1 MRLTTVVVR
10 NIFRRPARSALTVAG
25 VSVAVAAM
33 VALVGIARGFERSLR
48 AVYESR
54 GVDLM
59 VIRAGST
66 QRFSSVLDESLG
78 EKIAATPGVAEVAP
92 GLAEVVAGED
102 GDMTGIVL
110 QGLPLGPGP
119 LERMNVVSGRSIE
132 PGDGRVVLL
141 GRVLAQGLGKN
152 VGDTVEVVKGHTYRV
167 VGIYDASNV
176 FENGSM
182 VLALDEL
189 QRLMGRQGE
198 VTHFTVIAERK
209 DRASLEHLAAQ
220 IRALAPN
227 LDVLPTREYIDSSV
241 EIRTARAAA
250 WMTSTIALVVAAI
263 VMVITMLTAV
273 FERTREFAI
282 LQAIGWRHRRIIQMI
297 LMESVLLAQAGAVVG
312 TLLAVG
318 LAQGLSRLPQAG
330 RLVSGDIAPE
340 VVLQGFA
347 LALVL
352 GIAGGIVPAW
362 RVVRI
367 VPTEGLRHE

>member
-1 MRLTTVVVR
+1 MHLTTVVVR
-10 NIFRRPARSALTVAG
+10 NVFRRPARSALTVAG
-25 VSVAVAAM
+25 VSVAVAAV

-59 VIRAGST
+59 VVRAGST

-78 EKIAATPGVAEVAP
+78 EKIAATPGVAEVLP
-92 GLAEVVAGED
+92 GLAEVVASED
-102 GDMTGIVL
+102 GDMTGIVV

-119 LERMNVVSGRSIE
+119 LGRLQIVSGRNLQ
-132 PGDGRVVLL
+132 PGDERVVLL
-141 GRVLAQGLGKN
+141 GRILAQGLGKQ
-152 VGDTVEVVKGHTYRV
+152 VGDMVEVVKGHAYRV

-182 VLALDEL
+182 ILTLKDL

-198 VTHFTVIAERK
+198 VTHFTVITVPKDRQSVEQVAER
-209 DRASLEHLAAQ
+209 

-227 LDVLPTREYIDSSV
+227 LDVLPMREYIETSV

-250 WMTSTIALVVAAI
+250 WLTSTIALIIAAI

-282 LQAIGWRHRRIIQMI
+282 LQAIGWRQRRIIQMI
-297 LMESVLLAQAGAVVG
+297 LMEAVLLAAAGAVVG
-312 TLLAVG
+312 TLLAILLTQG
-318 LAQGLSRLPQAG
+318 LARLPQTG
-330 RLVSGDIAPE
+330 RLVSGEIALD
-340 VVLQGFA
+340 VVLQGFV
-347 LALVL
+347 LALML
-352 GIAGGIVPAW
+352 GIAGGLLPAW
-362 RVVRI
+362 RAVRI
-367 VPTEGLRHE
+367 APTEGLRHE

>member
-1 MRLTTVVVR
+1 MHLTTVVVR
-10 NIFRRPARSALTVAG
+10 NVFRRPARSALTVAG
-25 VSVAVAAM
+25 VSVAVAAV

-59 VIRAGST
+59 VVRAGST

-78 EKIAATPGVAEVAP
+78 EKIAATPGVAEVLP
-92 GLAEVVAGED
+92 GLAEVVASED
-102 GDMTGIVL
+102 GDMTGIVV

-119 LERMNVVSGRSIE
+119 LGRLQILSGRNLQ
-132 PGDGRVVLL
+132 PGDERVVLL
-141 GRVLAQGLGKN
+141 GRILAQGLGKQ
-152 VGDTVEVVKGHTYRV
+152 VGDMVEVVKGHAYRV

-182 VLALDEL
+182 ILTLKDL

-198 VTHFTVIAERK
+198 VTHFTVITVPKDRQSVEQVAER
-209 DRASLEHLAAQ
+209 

-227 LDVLPTREYIDSSV
+227 LDVLPMREYIETSV

-250 WMTSTIALVVAAI
+250 WLTSTIALIIAAI

-282 LQAIGWRHRRIIQMI
+282 LQAIGWRQRRIIQMI
-297 LMESVLLAQAGAVVG
+297 LMEAVLLAAAGAVVG
-312 TLLAVG
+312 TLLAILLTQG
-318 LAQGLSRLPQAG
+318 LARLPQTG
-330 RLVSGDIAPE
+330 RLVSGEIALD
-340 VVLQGFA
+340 VMLQGFV
-347 LALVL
+347 LALML
-352 GIAGGIVPAW
+352 GIAGGLLPAW
-362 RVVRI
+362 RAVRI
-367 VPTEGLRHE
+367 APTEGLRHE

>member
-1 MRLTTVVVR
+1 MHLTTVVVR
-10 NIFRRPARSALTVAG
+10 NVFRRPARSALTVAG
-25 VSVAVAAM
+25 VSVAVAAV

-59 VIRAGST
+59 VVRAGST

-78 EKIAATPGVAEVAP
+78 EKIAATPGVAEVLP
-92 GLAEVVAGED
+92 GLAEVVASED
-102 GDMTGIVL
+102 GDMTGIVV

-119 LERMNVVSGRSIE
+119 LGRLQIVSGRNLQ
-132 PGDGRVVLL
+132 PGDERVVLL
-141 GRVLAQGLGKN
+141 GRILAQGLGKQ
-152 VGDTVEVVKGHTYRV
+152 VGDMVEVVKGHAYRV

-182 VLALDEL
+182 ILTLKDL

-198 VTHFTVIAERK
+198 VTHFTVITVPKDRQSVEQVAER
-209 DRASLEHLAAQ
+209 

-227 LDVLPTREYIDSSV
+227 LDVLPMREYIETSV

-250 WMTSTIALVVAAI
+250 WLTSTIALIIAAI

-282 LQAIGWRHRRIIQMI
+282 LQAIGWRQRRIIQMI
-297 LMESVLLAQAGAVVG
+297 LMEAVLLAAAGAVVG
-312 TLLAVG
+312 TLLAILLTQG
-318 LAQGLSRLPQAG
+318 LARLPQTG
-330 RLVSGDIAPE
+330 RLVSGEIALD
-340 VVLQGFA
+340 VMLQGFV
-347 LALVL
+347 LALML
-352 GIAGGIVPAW
+352 GIAGGLLPAW
-362 RVVRI
+362 RAVRI
-367 VPTEGLRHE
+367 APTEGLRHE

>member
-1 MRLTTVVVR
+1 MHLTTVVVR
-10 NIFRRPARSALTVAG
+10 NVFRRPARSALTVAG
-25 VSVAVAAM
+25 VSVAVAAV

-59 VIRAGST
+59 VVRAGST

-78 EKIAATPGVAEVAP
+78 EKIAATPGVAEVLP
-92 GLAEVVAGED
+92 GLAEVVASED
-102 GDMTGIVL
+102 GDMTGIVV

-119 LERMNVVSGRSIE
+119 LGRLQILSGRNLQ
-132 PGDGRVVLL
+132 PGDERVVLL
-141 GRVLAQGLGKN
+141 GRILAQGLGKQ
-152 VGDTVEVVKGHTYRV
+152 VGDMVEVVKGHAYRV

-182 VLALDEL
+182 ILTLKDL

-198 VTHFTVIAERK
+198 VTHFTVITVPKDRQSVEQVAER
-209 DRASLEHLAAQ
+209 

-227 LDVLPTREYIDSSV
+227 LDVLPMREYIETSV

-250 WMTSTIALVVAAI
+250 WLTSTIALIIAAI

-282 LQAIGWRHRRIIQMI
+282 LQAIGWRQRRIIQMI
-297 LMESVLLAQAGAVVG
+297 LMEAVLLAAAGAVVG
-312 TLLAVG
+312 TLLAILLTQG
-318 LAQGLSRLPQAG
+318 LARLPQTG
-330 RLVSGDIAPE
+330 RLVSGEIALD
-340 VVLQGFA
+340 VVLQGFV
-347 LALVL
+347 LALML
-352 GIAGGIVPAW
+352 GIAGGLLPAW
-362 RVVRI
+362 RAVRI
-367 VPTEGLRHE
+367 APTEGLRHE

>member
-10 NIFRRPARSALTVAG
+10 NVFRRPARSALTVAG

-59 VIRAGST
+59 VVRAGST
-66 QRFSSVLDESLG
+66 QRFSSVLDEGLG
-78 EKIAATPGVAEVAP
+78 EKIAAAAGVAEVSP
-92 GLAEVVAGED
+92 GLAEVVAAED
-102 GDMTGIVL
+102 GDMTGIVV
-110 QGLPLGPGP
+110 QGLPRGRGGLD
-119 LERMNVVSGRSIE
+119 RMNIVSGRSIE

-152 VGDTVEVVKGHTYRV
+152 VGDTVEVVKGQAYHV

-198 VTHFTVIAERK
+198 VTHFTVIAEQK
-209 DRASLEHLAAQ
+209 DRPSLEQLAGR

-227 LDVLPTREYIDSSV
+227 LDVLATREYIDSSV

-250 WMTSTIALVVAAI
+250 WMTSTIALVIAAI

-297 LMESVLLAQAGAVVG
+297 LMESVILAQAGAVVG
-312 TLLAVG
+312 TLLAAALV
-318 LAQGLSRLPQAG
+318 QGLSRLPQAG
-330 RLVSGDIAPE
+330 RLVSGEIAPE
-340 VVLQGFA
+340 IVLQGFVLA
-347 LALVL
+347 LAL
-352 GIAGGIVPAW
+352 GIAGGLVPAW
-362 RVVRI
+362 RAVRT